1 MKGSRLVL
9 WDVDG
14 TLVAAG
20 DAGRT
25 IYAAAFERFAGRP
38 LRARAEMAGRT
49 DPDILRDTLLAHG
62 IAPADGS
69 FERFSELLAEEYA
82 SRCDLLL
89 TRGRALPG
97 AGAALA
103 ALAALDGTVQ
113 TVLTGNIRP
122 VAHAKLAAFGLDAHL
137 DLEVGAYGSDD
148 AVRSNLIGLARRRAA
163 ARYGSRFDGRAA
175 VVVGDTPHDVRA
187 AVDAGAVCV
196 AVATGGSTPAE
207 LAAAGAAA
215 VLPDL
220 ADTAAVLRALLA

>member
-20 DAGRT
+20 EGGRA

-49 DPDILRDTLLAHG
+49 DPDILRDTLAAHG
-62 IAPADGS
+62 ITPADGS
-69 FERFSELLAEEYA
+69 FERFSELLAHEYRA
-82 SRCDLLL
+82 RRDLLL
-89 TRGRALPG
+89 AGGRALPG
-97 AGAALA
+97 AGAVLA
-103 ALAALDGTVQ
+103 ALAALDGPVQ

-148 AVRSNLIGLARRRAA
+148 AVRSNLVGLARERAA
-163 ARYGSRFDGRAA
+163 ARYGARFDGRAT
-175 VVVGDTPHDVRA
+175 VVVGDTPHDVTA
-187 AVDAGAVCV
+187 AVDAGATCV
-196 AVATGGSTPAE
+196 AVATGGSTLAE
-207 LAAAGAAA
+207 LAAAGATV

-220 ADTAAVLRALLA
+220 ADTPAVLRALLA